1 MSGDPRAISGM
12 SSRDDT
18 SLHNNGITVQS
29 PYALV
34 LAASTLTKLVTRSGS
49 PLTTDDK
56 KQLRQLISCD
66 WLIFNQ

>member
-1 MSGDPRAISGM
+1 MGYFDSPNAPAQCQAILEQSQVY
-12 SSRDDT
+12 SRDT
-18 SLHNNGITVQS
+18 PLHNNDVSMQS

-56 KQLRQLISCD
+56 KQLR
-66 WLIFNQ
+66 